1 MPLSSHAVGAVV
13 VVGAAAVVVVGAAAE
28 PWPVGDSVSRMPDD
42 DLYSCVGA
50 LSRITALDRNS
61 PNHHG
66 ASAAFLTER
75 HQELPKAMT
84 LATMMLASMFGA
96 CS

>member
-13 VVGAAAVVVVGAAAE
+13 VGAVVVVGAAAE
-28 PWPVGDSVSRMPDD
+28 PWPAGDSVSTMPDD

-61 PNHHG
+61 PSQHHG

-75 HQELPKAMT
+75 YQELPKAMT